1 MQVSIWELVG
11 NALNDVTVIIL
22 IIAGIVSLVLD
33 LTIGEGNEWIEG
45 AAILAAVAVVVGVTA
60 ANDYQKE
67 QQFRDLSKLS
77 EDSKVGATTL
87 QILY

>member
-1 MQVSIWELVG
+1 MSLLDLVR

-22 IIAGIVSLVLD
+22 IISGVVSLVLD
-33 LTIGEGNEWIEG
+33 LILDSGGSEWIEG

-67 QQFRDLSKLS
+67 KQFRDLSKLS
-77 EDSKVGATTL
+77 EDSEVIHKP
-87 QILY
+87 QH